1 MKKNAK
7 LKKRKK
13 MHNVLRR
20 DNRGSAIVLVIIAMA
35 MIGVLASTILWS
47 AYMNYMIKCADVRNK
62 NSFYS
67 AETVVEQIM
76 AGMQHEASAA
86 VSLSYQEVMKNWD
99 NDENEST
106 RFSRFTTSYLDA
118 LVKNLQVAGSGGHY
132 YNRAVL
138 ESYVDAELFANVNL
152 TVWNTPAG
160 QPADNTMELINN
172 STLVIHNIR
181 VSYTDENNYVSVVN
195 TDICID
201 VPKLVFYQAGSIDN
215 LYEYALIGNT
225 GIETKTGSGAS
236 VVDGSIYGGADT
248 VNNTGGININ
258 SASNMTVKNGRLV
271 ISKGD
276 ITVNGPSAG
285 FIVRDVPDF
294 ESKVYAQGLSVNSGT
309 LSLDSK
315 TYVANDLI
323 LSGNGSK
330 VTLTKEYYGYGSSV
344 NTGIDYDPGDES
356 TEIEADKSSAIL
368 INGRSATI
376 DMSGIT
382 RLMLAGRAYI
392 GQERTPG
399 SVIAPEHRSKPVL
412 MGESIAVKGD
422 QIAYLVPA
430 ECIGVFYSGGEGKT
444 AIGQNPM
451 NAALVRKMD
460 EYKGLYGSG
469 MPADP
474 NADYFM
480 EVDFNKPVY
489 KLGGKTLSE
498 FGVNDMNHIR
508 KVYAQY
514 NSIEPDNQLLLYYY
528 LVMDKEKAAEY
539 FRQYY
544 DFNSN
549 KEALDNYYNKYASG
563 GIILGDYAAENTQY
577 TILGNSIVSDAVSGM
592 PTLYTKPDVSG
603 GAEEGQPAEGY
614 QEIGD
619 NAQEVTN
626 KWEEIDVLDESARIA
641 DIYSALCTNLT
652 DDASTIG
659 AGQNVFRSIINEDF
673 LRDYFNLPE
682 NAGLDVI
689 EFTTSDGL
697 KAVLT
702 NKDTYIPTDN
712 KIRLIVAI
720 DKNYDPT
727 DPSDVIDGGNVVINS
742 NFTGLV
748 IAQGKITIGSNVSVS
763 RNKTDV
769 YKVLNTNLSDT
780 NEQKAMDFFV
790 NGSGTL
796 AGEVTEE
803 AKVDASGT
811 LDINLSK
818 IVRYSN
824 WIKR

>member
-1 MKKNAK
+1 MKKNPKSKRMKK
-7 LKKRKK
+7 LHSLLK
-13 MHNVLRR
+13 R

-47 AYMNYMIKCADVRNK
+47 AYMNYMIKCADVKNK

-86 VSLSYQEVMKNWD
+86 VSISYQEVMKNWN

-106 RFSRFTTSYLDA
+106 RFSRFTDSYLDA
-118 LVKNLQVAGSGGHY
+118 LVNSLQVSGSGGHLY
-132 YNRAVL
+132 DRTVL
-138 ESYVDAELFANVNL
+138 ESYVDAGLFANVN
-152 TVWNTPAG
+152 TAIWNTPVG

-172 STLVIHNIR
+172 STLVLHNIR

-201 VPKLVFYQAGSIDN
+201 VPKLVFYQTGSIDS

-225 GIETKTGSGAS
+225 GIEAKTGSGAT
-236 VVDGSIYGGADT
+236 VVDGSIYGGADDALK
-248 VNNTGGININ
+248 TGGIAIN
-258 SASNMTVKNGRLV
+258 AASSVTVKNGRLV
-271 ISKGD
+271 IAKGD
-276 ITVNGPSAG
+276 IEVNGPSAG
-285 FIVRDVPDF
+285 FIVRDVTDVG
-294 ESKVYAQGLSVNSGT
+294 SKVYARGLSVNSGT

-315 TYVANDLI
+315 TYVADDLI
-323 LSGNGSK
+323 LSGNGSRA
-330 VTLTKEYYGYGSSV
+330 TLTKEYYGYGSSV
-344 NTGIDYDPGDES
+344 NTGIDYDPSDES
-356 TEIEADKSSAIL
+356 TEIKADNSSAIL

-399 SVIAPEHRSKPVL
+399 SIIAPEHKSKPVL

-430 ECIGVFYSGGEGKT
+430 ECIGVLYSDGGSRSL
-444 AIGQNPM
+444 IGQNPM
-451 NAALVRKMD
+451 NRALVTKMD
-460 EYKGLYGSG
+460 DYKTTYGSG
-469 MPADP
+469 VPADP
-474 NADYFM
+474 NADYFV

-489 KLGGKTLSE
+489 KLDGKSLSD
-498 FGVNDMNHIR
+498 FGVTDMNHIR

-514 NSIEPDNQLLLYYY
+514 NSIDPDNQLLLYYY
-528 LVMDKEKAAEY
+528 LVMDKDKATEY

-544 DFNSN
+544 DFNTN
-549 KEALDNYYNKYASG
+549 KEALDNYFNKYASG

-577 TILGNSIVSDAVSGM
+577 TILGNSVVSDALSGL
-592 PTLYTKPDVSG
+592 PTLYTKEDTEG
-603 GAEEGQPAEGY
+603 GAGNTEPADGY

-619 NAQEVTN
+619 NATEVVN
-626 KWEEIDVLDESARIA
+626 KWTETDVLDESARIA
-641 DIYSALCTNLT
+641 DVYEALCTNLT
-652 DDASTIG
+652 EDASTIG
-659 AGQNVFRSIINEDF
+659 AGQDVFNSIIRENM
-673 LRDYFNLPE
+673 LRDYFLDHPE
-682 NAGLDVI
+682 LGGVL

-702 NKDTYIPTDN
+702 NKNSYTPADN

-720 DKNYDPT
+720 DADSNKDDGIN
-727 DPSDVIDGGNVVINS
+727 GGNVVINS
-742 NFTGLV
+742 NFTGLI
-748 IAQGKITIGSNVSVS
+748 IAQGKITIGSNVSIN

-769 YKVLNTNLSDT
+769 YKVLNTKLSDT
-780 NEQKAMDFFV
+780 DAQTAMDFFV

-796 AGEVTEE
+796 SGEVTDT

-824 WIKR
+824 WIKK